1 MTEQEKE
8 RAPSLVRSFLEPS
21 PTLEFVIKRKQED
34 GSVVDLPLRCRLLR
48 SDQLIDALEAAQK
61 FAAKR
66 EAKGYGDIYREAQ
79 AYEVIQRAICRA
91 EPTVIG
97 DRKEYRPYFVSSDQ
111 VRQSL
116 DEVECARMLDF
127 IQITKQYYR
136 TENVVEAEDVEKM
149 VEALA
154 DEMAGPYFL
163 SHTDSADWP
172 VIIYELSR
180 MVARLWS
187 QSGTTPSS
195 LGSISESDQQSSPLG
210 TGGSQELPDASLTV
224 SGERKPLP
232 KRPVRSRVEAR
243 EFVKKQRSKTTPE
256 QPED

>member
-21 PTLEFVIKRKQED
+21 PTCEFVLKRKQED
-34 GSVVDLPLRCRLLR
+34 GSVVDFPLRCRLLR
-48 SDQLIDALEAAQK
+48 SDQLIDAIEAAQK

-66 EAKGYGDIYREAQ
+66 ETKGYGDIYREAQ
-79 AYEVIQRAICRA
+79 AYEVIQRAICRP
-91 EPTVIG
+91 EPTIVG
-97 DRKEYRPYFVSSDQ
+97 DRKEYRPMFVSSDQ

-116 DEVECARMLDF
+116 DEIECARMLDF

-136 TENVVEAEDVEKM
+136 TENIIEPEDVEKM

-172 VIIYELSR
+172 VIIYELSK
-180 MVARLWS
+180 MVVQLWS
-187 QSGTTPSS
+187 RLGMTPSS
-195 LGSISESDQQSSPLG
+195 LDSTSEFDPQSLHH
-210 TGGSQELPDASLTV
+210 
-224 SGERKPLP
+224 R
-232 KRPVRSRVEAR
+232 
-243 EFVKKQRSKTTPE
+243 
-256 QPED
+256 